1 MGFHPMLRTLD
12 NHPRLASIRGLGRS
26 PSYINLPLC
35 LRVSVWDQ
43 PLRER
48 SSKAIMTILYSG
60 VINNFQHSIL
70 IMLCDSRKLG
80 WPIYPFKIRHCA
92 CLLEK
97 REKDIKKVRWI
108 IYHLSTIEDC
118 TFTYLGRRQFS
129 KISHEFLKERI
140 EGEDNGRVNAFL
152 QERCRQV

>member
-1 MGFHPMLRTLD
+1 
-12 NHPRLASIRGLGRS
+12 
-26 PSYINLPLC
+26 
-35 LRVSVWDQ
+35 
-43 PLRER
+43 
-48 SSKAIMTILYSG
+48 MTILYSG

-92 CLLEK
+92 CLWEK

-118 TFTYLGRRQFS
+118 TFTSLGRLQFS
-129 KISHEFLKERI
+129 KIQHEFLKERI
-140 EGEDNGRVNAFL
+140 EGEGNARVTAFL
-152 QERCRQV
+152 NESCRQVSETCRNGLLYDQDEGRPFRGRAGARPSRPAKRL